1 MAGALDWERDGPAW
15 PHAERSRFVQSAGLR
30 WHVQQFPGPG
40 DRSPCVLLLHGT
52 GASTHSWRA
61 LAPLLAQRF
70 EVIAPDLPGH
80 AFTGLP
86 PQGVG
91 SPQLTLPGMARA
103 LQDLLQVLQR
113 EPAWVVGHS
122 AGAAIAVRMGLD
134 GLIAPQRL
142 AGINAALLPLGGL
155 AGPLFSPVAKLMAAT
170 PLVPQLFARRARDP
184 AVLARLLQRTG
195 SVLDDAGTA
204 LYQRLVSSPAHAQ
217 GALGMMANWDL
228 PRLAADL
235 PRLTLPLDLLV
246 GTRDHTV
253 PPAQASQCLAR
264 LPAASRGRLVRLDN
278 LGHLAHEEN
287 AALVAR
293 HLLDTLATHST

>member
-1 MAGALDWERDGPAW
+1 MHGALDWSRDGPQW

-30 WHVQQFPGPG
+30 WHVQQFAGP
-40 DRSPCVLLLHGT
+40 DADAPCVLLLHGT
-52 GASTHSWRA
+52 GASSHSWRT
-61 LAPLLAQRF
+61 LAPLLTHRF

-103 LQDLLQVLQR
+103 LSDLLQVLQR
-113 EPAWVVGHS
+113 EPTWVVGHS
-122 AGAAIAVRMGLD
+122 AGAAIGVRMAID

-142 AGINAALLPLGGL
+142 AGINAALLPLEGL

-170 PLVPQLFARRARDP
+170 PLVPQLFAKRARDP
-184 AVLARLLQRTG
+184 AVLTRLLARTG
-195 SVLDDAGTA
+195 SVLDDTGTA

-235 PRLTLPLDLLV
+235 PRLTISLDLLV
-246 GTRDHTV
+246 GLRDHTV
-253 PPAQASQCLAR
+253 PPSQAGKCLAR
-264 LPAASRGRLVRLDN
+264 LQPAARGRLVQLDN
-278 LGHLAHEEN
+278 LGHLAHEED
-287 AALVAR
+287 AALVAK
-293 HLLDTLATHST
+293 HLLDTLAKSAP